1 MHQNPCKLR
10 NPAEN
15 GVLII
20 SRDVATCDESECVYC
35 VPAVPI
41 FVRCAGSPGGTASQ
55 LCMCVY
61 FWSISFQSTMRAVGA
76 RMRIRFLPLTSH
88 AITDCNER
96 IAVLVGA
103 VTFSVST
110 GH

>member
-1 MHQNPCKLR
+1 MCPKYLYLC
-10 NPAEN
+10 
-15 GVLII
+15 
-20 SRDVATCDESECVYC
+20 
-35 VPAVPI
+35 AVQ
-41 FVRCAGSPGGTASQ
+41 APGGTASQ

-61 FWSISFQSTMRAVGA
+61 VWSISLQSTMRAVGA
-76 RMRIRFLPLTSH
+76 RLRIRFLPLTSH

-103 VTFSVST
+103 VSLSVST